1 MVRPVGQFP
10 LAGHPAGHPGGIQQ
24 QQQQQQQQQGV
35 PKSEQIAFN
44 VEHIFME
51 NGKQAKY
58 FFYNN
63 AFNILHQKQIYRK
76 INFLCIRLCC
86 RCILPVQ

>member
-1 MVRPVGQFP
+1 MQGRMVRPVGQFP

-58 FFYNN
+58 FF
-63 AFNILHQKQIYRK
+63 L
-76 INFLCIRLCC
+76 
-86 RCILPVQ
+86 